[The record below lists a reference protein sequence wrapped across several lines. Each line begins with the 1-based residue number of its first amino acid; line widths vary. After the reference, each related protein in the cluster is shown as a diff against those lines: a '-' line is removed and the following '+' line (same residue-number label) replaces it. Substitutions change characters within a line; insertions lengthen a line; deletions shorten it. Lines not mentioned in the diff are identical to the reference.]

1 VKFKDVKMLIKSV
14 TDQGLFTGYAST
26 FGNED
31 LGGDIIVQGAFA
43 KTITENPNVPILW
56 GHSSKEVIGVNKI
69 WSEDSKGLAIEGEL
83 NMDVQRARE
92 THSLM
97 KQGAVKGL
105 SIGYDSII
113 EDWSRWEKEGIR
125 VLREVKVWEYSV
137 TPFPMNP
144 EAQVTGVKSFED
156 LEQALRTVMT
166 CTGQEKLLQRI
177 TADQKSALIEP
188 AVKRLSALLAA
199 GLPAKEA
206 ATQYSSEPGIHSLVE
221 SIQQF
226 KFQSLENR
234 YET

>member
-14 TDQGLFTGYAST
+14 SDQGVFSGYAST

-43 KTITENPNVPILW
+43 KTINDNPNVPILW
-56 GHSSKEVIGVNKI
+56 GHSSREVIGVNKI

-105 SIGYDSII
+105 SIGYDAIQ

-125 VLREVKVWEYSV
+125 ILREVKVWEYSV

-144 EAQVTGVKSFED
+144 EAQVTGVKSFDD
-156 LEQALRTVMT
+156 LEQALRTVIA
-166 CTGQEKLLQRI
+166 CTGQEKLMQRI
-177 TADQKSALIEP
+177 SAEQKSALIDP
-188 AVKRLSALLAA
+188 VVKRLSALLTA
-199 GLPAKEA
+199 GAPASEA
-206 ATQYSSEPGIHSLVE
+206 AKQYVSEPGIHSLVE
-221 SIQQF
+221 TLKQF
-226 KFQSLENR
+226 EFPKFGN
-234 YET
+234 